1 MAAYSF
7 KWDFVPSRQTHS
19 GDNPASIR
27 DVRVGSFASF
37 PDVDPES
44 ALPNCRIDHNRLFLG
59 PLRGQQR
66 TSQTVT
72 SALEGVGI

>member
-27 DVRVGSFASF
+27 DVRVGVIRDRAEPAAGPAMSAMPPKAEASLAA
-37 PDVDPES
+37 PRR
-44 ALPNCRIDHNRLFLG
+44 AIAG
-59 PLRGQQR
+59 
-66 TSQTVT
+66 
-72 SALEGVGI
+72 